1 MEIIKTTAL
10 ITINETLWVQLIF
23 FLIFLFLIN
32 RVMFRPV
39 RRNMADREVYFLNL
53 RQDIHLLKEEID
65 ALSDQADAEES
76 QLRTT
81 AQRAGEALHEEGHNE
96 AKRLLDKAL
105 EEIRA
110 LQQEAEEQLE
120 ASLASARRQVDH
132 ESQELAESIIQQFQP
147 RRTAS

>member
-81 AQRAGEALHEEGHNE
+81 AQRAGEALHEEGHKE

>member
-39 RRNMADREVYFLNL
+39 RRNMADREVHFLTL

-65 ALSDQADAEES
+65 ALSDQAEAEEH

-81 AQRAGEALHEEGHNE
+81 AQRAGEELREEGRKEVKQLMN
-96 AKRLLDKAL
+96 KAL
-105 EEIRA
+105 EDIRA
-110 LQQEAEEQLE
+110 IQQEAEDQLE
-120 ASLASARRQVDH
+120 ASLASARRQVEH
-132 ESQELAESIIQQFQP
+132 ESQELAESIIQRFLT

>member
-1 MEIIKTTAL
+1 MEIVKTTAL

-32 RVMFRPV
+32 RVMFKPV
-39 RRNMADREVYFLNL
+39 RRNMADREVHFLNL

-65 ALSDQADAEES
+65 ALSDQAEAEEN

-81 AQRAGEALHEEGHNE
+81 AQRAGEALHEEGRKE
-96 AKRLLDKAL
+96 ARRLLDKAL
-105 EEIRA
+105 EEIKA

-120 ASLASARRQVDH
+120 TSLANARRQVEH

>member
-39 RRNMADREVYFLNL
+39 RRNMADREVHFLTL

-65 ALSDQADAEES
+65 ALSDQAEAEEY

-81 AQRAGEALHEEGHNE
+81 AQRAGEELREEGRKEVKQLMN
-96 AKRLLDKAL
+96 KAL
-105 EEIRA
+105 EDIKA
-110 LQQEAEEQLE
+110 IQQEAEDQLE
-120 ASLASARRQVDH
+120 ASLASARRQVEH
-132 ESQELAESIIQQFQP
+132 ESQELAVSIIQQFLTG
-147 RRTAS
+147 RTAS

>member
-39 RRNMADREVYFLNL
+39 RRNMADREVHFLTL

-65 ALSDQADAEES
+65 ALSDQAKAEEE

-81 AQRAGEALHEEGHNE
+81 AQRAGEALREEGQKE
-96 AKRLLDKAL
+96 AKRLMQKAL
-105 EEIRA
+105 EDIRA
-110 LQQEAEEQLE
+110 IQQEAEEQLE
-120 ASLASARRQVDH
+120 ASLASARRQVEH
-132 ESQELAESIIQQFQP
+132 ESQELAVSIIQQFLTG
-147 RRTAS
+147 RTAS

>member
-32 RVMFRPV
+32 RVMFKPV
-39 RRNMADREVYFLNL
+39 RRNMADREVHFLNL

-81 AQRAGEALHEEGHNE
+81 AQRAGEALHEEGRKE

-105 EEIRA
+105 EEIRT

-120 ASLASARRQVDH
+120 ASLASARRQVEH

>member
-39 RRNMADREVYFLNL
+39 RRNMADREVHFLNL
-53 RQDIHLLKEEID
+53 RQDIHLIKEEID
-65 ALSDQADAEES
+65 ALSDQAEAEEG

-81 AQRAGEALHEEGHNE
+81 ARRSGEALREEGRKE
-96 AKRLLDKAL
+96 AERLMRKAL
-105 EEIRA
+105 EDIRVI
-110 LQQEAEEQLE
+110 QQETEEQLE
-120 ASLASARRQVDH
+120 ASLASARRQVAH
-132 ESQELAESIIQQFQP
+132 ESQELAVSIIQQFQP
-147 RRTAS
+147 GRTSS

>member
-1 MEIIKTTAL
+1 MEIVKTTAL

-32 RVMFRPV
+32 RVMFKPV
-39 RRNMADREVYFLNL
+39 RRNMADREVHFLNL

-65 ALSDQADAEES
+65 ALSDQAEAEEN

-81 AQRAGEALHEEGHNE
+81 AQRAGEALHEEGRKE
-96 AKRLLDKAL
+96 ARRLLEKAL
-105 EEIRA
+105 EEIKA

-120 ASLASARRQVDH
+120 TSLANARRQVEH

>member
-1 MEIIKTTAL
+1 MEIVKTTAL

-32 RVMFRPV
+32 RVMFKPV
-39 RRNMADREVYFLNL
+39 RRNMADREVHFLNL

-65 ALSDQADAEES
+65 ALSDQAEAEEN

-81 AQRAGEALHEEGHNE
+81 AQRAGEALHEEGRKE
-96 AKRLLDKAL
+96 AQRLLEKAL
-105 EEIRA
+105 EEIKA

-120 ASLASARRQVDH
+120 TSLANARRQVEH

>member
-39 RRNMADREVYFLNL
+39 RRNMADREVHFLAL

-65 ALSDQADAEES
+65 ALSDQAAAEED

-81 AQRAGEALHEEGHNE
+81 AQRAGKELREEGRKE
-96 AKRLLDKAL
+96 AKRLMHKAL
-105 EEIRA
+105 EDIRA
-110 LQQEAEEQLE
+110 IQQEAEKQLE
-120 ASLASARRQVDH
+120 ASLASARRQVEH
-132 ESQELAESIIQQFQP
+132 ETQGLAVSIIQQFLT
-147 RRTAS
+147 RGTVS